1 MTEFERIDGMDAEL
15 KAELFRAVTAYVLDG
30 LLPVLSPSGAV
41 AFTYIEP
48 ELLKRL
54 KPRKLKPKE
63 QTERRTGHGTYK
75 NVFLS
80 GEEYEKLK
88 QEYPRSLETYIEK
101 ISSYK
106 AKTGRTY
113 SRDAAALRDW
123 ITRDGAEVKTSNQSF
138 DNDDFL
144 NTALKRSYAK

>member
-1 MTEFERIDGMDAEL
+1 MTEFKRIDAMDGEL
-15 KAELFRAVTAYVLDG
+15 KAELFRAVTAYVFEG
-30 LLPVLSPSGAV
+30 SAPVLSPSGAV
-41 AFTYIEP
+41 AFSYIEP

-63 QTERRTGHGTYK
+63 QTERRSAYGAYK

-80 GEEYEKLK
+80 DEEYGRLK
-88 QEYPRSLETYIEK
+88 RDFPRSLETYIDK
-101 ISSYK
+101 ISRYK

-113 SRDAAALRDW
+113 SRDEAALRDW
-123 ITRDGAEVKTSNQSF
+123 IGQDGAEDGTAEQSF
-138 DNDDFL
+138 DKDDFF